1 MVGPRMSSA
10 TSRAS
15 IEASFGA
22 PDIKEKMRA
31 NSSEWGTFEEKRF

>member
-1 MVGPRMSSA
+1 MVRPRRSSA

-22 PDIKEKMRA
+22 PDINEKMRA
-31 NSSEWGTFEEKRF
+31 KSSECGTFEEKRF

>member
-1 MVGPRMSSA
+1 MSSV

-22 PDIKEKMRA
+22 PDINEKMRA
-31 NSSEWGTFEEKRF
+31 KSSEWGTFEEKRF